1 MRKIICLFAAI
12 FCASLFSCARKD
24 KLPETVLEVK
34 EHFGL
39 ETAEDYCHYGFCY
52 FYGWDGF
59 DVDYEKSLEFFK
71 IAVKMGSGEAMWQL
85 AEFYAGGYVYKQ
97 NYKKAAEWLKK
108 SVDAGYTEAL
118 YRLGVLYE
126 YGGHGLKADKKEAD
140 YWYERYKKEHKVK
153 TPLDIL
159 IEEAEGGQ
167 KNAQFNLGCAYFDGP
182 DAGKYKA
189 EYDIQK
195 ALYWLEKAGEQNHDE
210 ALSLLGQ
217 IYLQKTWVPR
227 DFTKAAEYLTKA
239 SDLGNAYARYKLAQ
253 MYENGTGIEA
263 NKEKAMELYQLAA
276 DGGVEEA
283 ADYLRFLKRR

>member
-1 MRKIICLFAAI
+1 
-12 FCASLFSCARKD
+12 
-24 KLPETVLEVK
+24 
-34 EHFGL
+34 
-39 ETAEDYCHYGFCY
+39 
-52 FYGWDGF
+52 
-59 DVDYEKSLEFFK
+59 
-71 IAVKMGSGEAMWQL
+71 
-85 AEFYAGGYVYKQ
+85 
-97 NYKKAAEWLKK
+97 
-108 SVDAGYTEAL
+108 
-118 YRLGVLYE
+118 
-126 YGGHGLKADKKEAD
+126 
-140 YWYERYKKEHKVK
+140 
-153 TPLDIL
+153 
-159 IEEAEGGQ
+159 
-167 KNAQFNLGCAYFDGP
+167 
-182 DAGKYKA
+182 
-189 EYDIQK
+189 QK